1 MATKKRQQSR
11 FSRKKR
17 IIASVVVI
25 AIIGSMFVTF
35 ILSALL

>member
-1 MATKKRQQSR
+1 MASKNNSSR
-11 FSRKKR
+11 FSKRKR
-17 IIASVVVI
+17 MIATIVAV